1 MQVFGLPGQI
11 IKNGRAASRLLA
23 AQTPDIEG
31 RRRDAVARW
40 RRARADGL
48 NAEQAAGGRRSPFDA
63 LSLGE
68 GRRAEKP
75 AAAARPAED
84 VDARLAASGRAVAAG
99 LSHVGGAK
107 IGPRLR
113 AEGFEVSDATVG
125 RMLAELVACGVVQA
139 MPTLRRW
146 PHARRAA
153 SPAACRAVSP

>member
-1 MQVFGLPGQI
+1 
-11 IKNGRAASRLLA
+11 
-23 AQTPDIEG
+23 
-31 RRRDAVARW
+31 
-40 RRARADGL
+40 
-48 NAEQAAGGRRSPFDA
+48 
-63 LSLGE
+63 
-68 GRRAEKP
+68 
-75 AAAARPAED
+75 
-84 VDARLAASGRAVAAG
+84 
-99 LSHVGGAK
+99 VGGAK